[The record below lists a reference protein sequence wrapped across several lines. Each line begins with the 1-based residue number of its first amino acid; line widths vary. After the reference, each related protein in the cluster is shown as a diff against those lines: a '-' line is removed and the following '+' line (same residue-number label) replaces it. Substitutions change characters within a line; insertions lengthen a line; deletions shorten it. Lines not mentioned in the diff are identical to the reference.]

1 VGSYLKRFV
10 SKIVSFFQAEE
21 KLRLC
26 EDLNKSDASKAA
38 STAKCSDLYNGHSGP
53 EQPPVPPQ
61 RELDGGESVLN
72 VSCSSCSDLS
82 TVEQSLV
89 DAERKI
95 AKLLKMK
102 EKLVAIEV
110 SLIFCREY

>member
-1 VGSYLKRFV
+1 M
-10 SKIVSFFQAEE
+10 
-21 KLRLC
+21 C
-26 EDLNKSDASKAA
+26 DDLNKSDASKAA
-38 STAKCSDLYNGHSGP
+38 STAKCSASYNGHSGL
-53 EQPPVPPQ
+53 EPVPVLQ
-61 RELDGGESVLN
+61 RELDGESVLN

-95 AKLLKMK
+95 AKLLKVK

-110 SLIFCREY
+110 RLIFCREY

>member
-1 VGSYLKRFV
+1 MGSSWKRCV
-10 SKIVSFFQAEE
+10 PKIVSFFQAEE

-26 EDLNKSDASKAA
+26 YDLNKSDASKAA
-38 STAKCSDLYNGHSGP
+38 STAKCSDSYNEHSSGP
-53 EQPPVPPQ
+53 EQPPVVLQ
-61 RELDGGESVLN
+61 RELEGESVLN

-95 AKLLKMK
+95 AKLLKVK

>member
-1 VGSYLKRFV
+1 MSSSWKGCVP
-10 SKIVSFFQAEE
+10 KIVSFFQAEE

-26 EDLNKSDASKAA
+26 DDLNKSDASKAA
-38 STAKCSDLYNGHSGP
+38 LAANISDSYNGHSGL
-53 EQPPVPPQ
+53 EQPPVVLQ
-61 RELDGGESVLN
+61 RELDGESVLN

-95 AKLLKMK
+95 AKLLKVK